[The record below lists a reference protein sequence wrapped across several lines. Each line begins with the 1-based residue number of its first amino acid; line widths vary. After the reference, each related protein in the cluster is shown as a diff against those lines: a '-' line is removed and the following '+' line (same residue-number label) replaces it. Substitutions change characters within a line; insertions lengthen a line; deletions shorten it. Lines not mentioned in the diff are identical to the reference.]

1 MASIKLKFRP
11 SCVKGEKGTLSYQIS
26 HRGLVRF
33 IKTSYRIHPAE
44 WDESK
49 SRLLITGRTANKAVL
64 MLVRDRL
71 SWEMARLQGIL
82 YELEQAGTEYTVDDI
97 IIAFRE
103 IPPMESVFRFM
114 QRCIDRL
121 KQQNRPRTAEG
132 YASTMNSF
140 IRFRND
146 EDLSFESFDS
156 GQMEQYEAY
165 LQKRGLVR
173 NSTSFY
179 MRIWRTVYN
188 QAVEQGY
195 TADKK
200 PFKHVYTGIDRTI
213 KRAVPFGVIKRIKTL
228 DLTFEPRLEL
238 ARDIFLFSFYTRGMS
253 FIDMAYLKKSDL
265 QNGVLTYNRR
275 KTGQKLAI
283 RWERLMQEIVDKYRD
298 DTSEFLLP
306 IMQCDGTDE
315 RKQYKTKAKQIGRC
329 LRKIAMRIELKVP
342 LTLYVARHS
351 WASIAQ
357 DRNISTDI
365 IREGLGHDNEKTTHI
380 YLASI
385 SASQIDNANRRV
397 LRGL

>member
-1 MASIKLKFRP
+1 MASIKLKFHP
-11 SCVKGEKGTLSYQIS
+11 SCVKGEKGSLSYQIS
-26 HRGLVRF
+26 HQGLVCL
-33 IKTSYRIHPAE
+33 IKTSYLVHPAE

-49 SRLLITGRTANKAVL
+49 SRLLITGREANKAAL
-64 MLVRDRL
+64 LLVRDRL
-71 SWEMARLQGIL
+71 KWEMAQLQGIL
-82 YELEQAGTEYTVDDI
+82 YGLEQAGAEYTVDDI
-97 IIAFRE
+97 ITAFRKM
-103 IPPMESVFRFM
+103 PPMESVFQFM

-121 KQQNRPRTAEG
+121 EQQNRARTAEG
-132 YASTMNSF
+132 YASAMNSF
-140 IRFRND
+140 ARFRNN

-165 LQKRGLVR
+165 LKKKGLVR

-213 KRAVPFGVIKRIKTL
+213 KRAVPFGIIKRIKTL
-228 DLTFEPRLEL
+228 DLRFEPRLDL
-238 ARDIFLFSFYTRGMS
+238 ARDIFMFSFYTRGMS
-253 FIDMAYLKKSDL
+253 FIDMAYLKKGDL
-265 QNGVLTYNRR
+265 QDGVLTYSRR

-283 RWERLMQEIVDKYRD
+283 RWERLMQEIVDKYWND
-298 DTSEFLLP
+298 ASELLLP
-306 IMQCDGTDE
+306 IMQCNGMGD
-315 RKQYKTKAKQIGRC
+315 RRQYKLKAKQIGRG
-329 LRKIAMRIELKVP
+329 LRTIAGRIGLKVP

-385 SASQIDNANRRV
+385 SAAQIDNANRRI
-397 LRGL
+397 LKGL